1 MVIAKKEF
9 AAMSEVNANNSDN
22 NDSCQAQFMDL
33 MNGLGQTK
41 KRKYVETLASCLAC
55 SEEEEPIFNLH

>member
-1 MVIAKKEF
+1 
-9 AAMSEVNANNSDN
+9 MSEVNANNSDN

-33 MNGLGQTK
+33 MNGLGQK
-41 KRKYVETLASCLAC
+41 KQRKYVETLASCLAY